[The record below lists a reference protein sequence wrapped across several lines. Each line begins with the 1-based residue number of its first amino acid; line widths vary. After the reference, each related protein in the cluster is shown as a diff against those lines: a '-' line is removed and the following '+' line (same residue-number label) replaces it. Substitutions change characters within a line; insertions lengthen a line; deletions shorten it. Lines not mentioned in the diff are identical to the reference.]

1 MPRYHQFVA
10 YMADVKRANS
20 HFERIVKSSL
30 RPLNTLLQNPASTA
44 VQVRNA
50 IQALP
55 AAKTAKYRDALWYLM
70 ATYPGF
76 NAINLPVGLHGQ
88 GTTNTALYTQTA
100 LPLNYDPSTRP
111 PRRNRPPSAWQNMS
125 AEQWLLSTGGTIGIL
140 LVHLS
145 GFQNAMN
152 NLFNGRRSVDHM
164 NSVLRIGRL
173 VGADLLCLHMEG
185 NATCPQL
192 SEAAGA
198 YGGNK
203 TDLHITPQHMGGR
216 SQVYRNFA
224 ANHNHVLVMGFD
236 ANICV
241 NANLFGS
248 PEKMPPN
255 NDFVPPLTSLTNVT
269 SSRALLVSN
278 GVIFPFDNQ
287 GEYGVLNGL

>member
-10 YMADVKRANS
+10 YMADVRRANPN
-20 HFERIVKSSL
+20 FERILNSSL
-30 RPLNTLLQNPASTA
+30 RPLNTLLQNQASTA
-44 VQVRNA
+44 VQVVNA

-55 AAKTAKYRDALWYLM
+55 AIKKAKYRDALWYLM
-70 ATYPGF
+70 ATYPGLNVF
-76 NAINLPVGLHGQ
+76 NLGVGLHAQ
-88 GTTNTALYTQTA
+88 GATNTARYTQTGLA
-100 LPLNYDPSTRP
+100 PNYDPSSRP
-111 PRRNRPPSAWQNMS
+111 PRRNRPPSAWQNM
-125 AEQWLLSTGGTIGIL
+125 APEQWLLSTGGTKGIL

-145 GFQNAMN
+145 GFQDPMN
-152 NLFNGRRSVDHM
+152 SLHNGRRGVDHM

-185 NATCPQL
+185 DATCPQL
-192 SEAAGA
+192 AEAATA
-198 YGGNK
+198 YGGSK

-216 SQVYRNFA
+216 SQVYRTFA

-248 PEKMPPN
+248 PEKMPPSN
-255 NDFVPPLTSLTNVT
+255 NFVPPLTSLTNVVT
-269 SSRALLVSN
+269 SRALLVSS